1 MFRTNDPILRDDY
14 LADPIG
20 LSCSTRYLRE
30 GRNEDAIAADLKL
43 FEKGDVIFIE
53 GDRPRGVYRIRQGR
67 VKLTTSTPE
76 GRVLILGVAGPGDTL
91 GLSATVSQTEY
102 EATAEAIELVSAQF
116 TARDTYL
123 TRLRRNADFAL
134 EAAIEL
140 SRRYRDAHAA
150 MRSLASAD
158 PVLIRLARLFL
169 KWASEGHAAATD
181 AARNGNGSNKNGHS
195 PLQIHNTFTH
205 QQIAEMI
212 GSSRETVTRV
222 LREMRERDLVTLKGA
237 DLCIHSPAKL
247 TMVAAG
253 GMDQFCDARHGARMF

>member
-1 MFRTNDPILRDDY
+1 MPGSVGVNC
-14 LADPIG
+14 A
-20 LSCSTRYLRE
+20 TRYIRP
-30 GRNEDAIAADLKL
+30 GRNEDPIAADLKT
-43 FEKGDVIFIE
+43 FDKGSVIFIE
-53 GDRPRGVYRIRQGR
+53 GDRPRGVYNVRQGR

-91 GLSATVSQTEY
+91 GLSAVVSRSDY
-102 EATAEAIELVSAQF
+102 EATAEAIEPVVAQF
-116 TARDTYL
+116 IPGEVYL
-123 TRLRRNADFAL
+123 SRLRRSADFAL
-134 EAAIEL
+134 EAAAEL

-150 MRSLASAD
+150 MRVLASAD

-169 KWASEGHAAATD
+169 NWASDVASGNN
-181 AARNGNGSNKNGHS
+181 NGNGHKNGHS
-195 PLQIHNTFTH
+195 PLQIHNNFTH

-247 TMVAAG
+247 TLVAAG

>member
-1 MFRTNDPILRDDY
+1 MFRTSDPFLRDDY
-14 LADPIG
+14 VVDQGG

-30 GRNEDAIAADLKL
+30 GRNEEPIAADTKI
-43 FEKGDVIFIE
+43 FEKGDVLFIE
-53 GDRPRGVYRIRQGR
+53 GDRPRGVYCLRDGR

-76 GRVLILGVAGPGDTL
+76 GRVLILGVGRPGDTL
-91 GLSATVSQTEY
+91 GLSAVLSNAEF
-102 EATAEAIELVSAQF
+102 EATAEAIETVMVHYI
-116 TARDTYL
+116 ARETYL

-134 EAAIEL
+134 EAAVEL
-140 SRRYRDAHAA
+140 GRRYRDAHTA
-150 MRSLASAD
+150 MRSLASTD
-158 PVLIRLARLFL
+158 PVLTRLARLFL
-169 KWASEGHAAATD
+169 KWAKEGHTT
-181 AARNGNGSNKNGHS
+181 NGHL

-247 TMVAAG
+247 NMVAAG
-253 GMDQFCDARHGARMF
+253 GMDQFCDARHGMRAF